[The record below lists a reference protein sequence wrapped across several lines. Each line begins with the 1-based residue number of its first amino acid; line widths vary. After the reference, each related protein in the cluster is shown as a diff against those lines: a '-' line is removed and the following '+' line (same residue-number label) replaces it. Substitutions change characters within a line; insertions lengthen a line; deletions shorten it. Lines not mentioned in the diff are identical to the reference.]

1 MDTLNLLIILCSIAA
16 AAALITA
23 VICLISLFSTKKELY
38 EARREIYNAKKE
50 ISSVKSESV
59 TAINDGIR
67 TNSSVMQSSLQ
78 GYGKQ
83 VSELSSRLD
92 ARMESLRKSQDEQLE
107 TVRAT
112 LDRNIRQM
120 QQDNEKKLEEIR
132 ATVDEKLQKTLNER
146 VAESFKLVGTQ
157 LEQVHK
163 SLGEMQTLASGVGDL
178 KKILSNVKTRGVF
191 GEVQLSRILEQILT
205 SDQYATNFA
214 TKKNSRDV
222 VEFAVKLPGKSVSDG
237 PVYLP
242 IDAKF
247 PLDVYNALLDAYD
260 SGSADKI
267 EEAGKMLENTIKKNA
282 KDIRD
287 KYIDPPNTTDFA
299 VMFLPTEGLY
309 AEVVRRTGLIEA
321 LAADYSVNVCGP
333 STVSAFLN
341 SLQMGFRTLAIEK
354 RSHEV
359 WTVLGAV
366 KTEFGNFGRVLESVQ
381 KKFQSADSELESLI
395 GTRTRVMMRKLK
407 SVESLPEESA
417 KQILGTEDDETEY
430 EIE

>member
-1 MDTLNLLIILCSIAA
+1 MDTTTLLVVLCSLSAA
-16 AAALITA
+16 AAVITA
-23 VICLISLFSTKKELY
+23 VICLISLFSTKKELF
-38 EARREIYNAKKE
+38 EARREIYKTKKE
-50 ISSVKSESV
+50 IDSFKSDAVAAVNNGIQTNNSV
-59 TAINDGIR
+59 I
-67 TNSSVMQSSLQ
+67 QSSLR
-78 GYGKQ
+78 GYGEQ
-83 VSELSSRLD
+83 VSGLSSRLD
-92 ARMESLRKSQDEQLE
+92 ARMDSLRKSQDEQLE
-107 TVRAT
+107 AVRAT

-120 QQDNEKKLEEIR
+120 QQDNEKKLDEIR
-132 ATVDEKLQKTLNER
+132 VTVDEKLQKTLNER
-146 VAESFKLVGTQ
+146 FNESFKLVGTQ
-157 LEQVHK
+157 LDQVHK

-205 SDQYATNFA
+205 PDQYATNYA

-222 VEFAVKLPGKSVSDG
+222 VEFAVKLPGKSGGDD

-260 SGSADKI
+260 SGLADKI
-267 EEAGKMLENTIKKNA
+267 DEAGKMLENTIKKNA

-287 KYIDPPNTTDFA
+287 KYIDPPNTTDFG

-309 AEVVRRTGLIEA
+309 AEVVRRRGLIET
-321 LAADYSVNVCGP
+321 LASDYSVNVCGP

-366 KTEFGNFGRVLESVQ
+366 KTEFGNFGKVLESVQ
-381 KKFQSADSELESLI
+381 RKFQSADSELESLI

>member
-1 MDTLNLLIILCSIAA
+1 MELTEILCVVAA
-16 AAALITA
+16 VAAVITA
-23 VICLISLFSTKKELY
+23 VLCVINLISSRKELN
-38 EARREIYNAKKE
+38 EAKKE
-50 ISSVKSESV
+50 ISEMKADALEAV
-59 TAINDGIR
+59 NGGIR
-67 TNSSVMQSSLQ
+67 NNNAVLQSSLMN
-78 GYGKQ
+78 YGSQ
-83 VSELSSRLD
+83 VSKLSDRLD
-92 ARMESLRKSQDEQLE
+92 SRMESLRKAQDERLE
-107 TVRAT
+107 LVNQS
-112 LDRNIRQM
+112 LDRNVRQM
-120 QQDNEKKLEEIR
+120 REDNQKKLEEIR
-132 ATVDEKLQKTLNER
+132 VTVDEKLQKTLNER
-146 VAESFKLVGTQ
+146 VTESFKLVGSQ

-205 SDQYATNFA
+205 SDQYVTNFA

-222 VEFAVKLPGKSVSDG
+222 VEFAVKLPGKNENDS

-242 IDAKF
+242 LDAKF
-247 PLDVYNALLDAYD
+247 PLDVYNELLDSYD
-260 SGSADKI
+260 SGDPERVDAAVKSL
-267 EEAGKMLENTIKKNA
+267 EAAIKKNA
-282 KDIRD
+282 KDIHD

-309 AEVVRRTGLIEA
+309 AEVVRRTGLIES
-321 LAADYSVNVCGP
+321 LASNYSVNVCGP

-366 KTEFGNFGRVLESVQ
+366 KTEFGNFEKVLSSIQ

-395 GTRTRVMMRKLK
+395 GTRTRMMMRKLK
-407 SVESLPEESA
+407 SVESLPEDSA
-417 KQILGTEDDETEY
+417 KQIIGEEYEETEY
-430 EIE
+430 ESE

>member
-1 MDTLNLLIILCSIAA
+1 MDTLILVLCAL
-16 AAALITA
+16 AALAAVITA
-23 VICLISLFSTKKELY
+23 VVCLISLFSTKRELY
-38 EARREIYNAKKE
+38 EAKNE
-50 ISSVKSESV
+50 ISDVKAETV
-59 TAINDGIR
+59 AALNDGIR
-67 TNSSVMQSSLQ
+67 TNNAVMQSSLES
-78 GYGKQ
+78 YGKQ
-83 VSELSSRLD
+83 VGMLSQGLENK
-92 ARMESLRKSQDEQLE
+92 MEALRKNQDDRLE
-107 TVRAT
+107 AVRAT
-112 LDRNIRQM
+112 LDRNVRQM
-120 QQDNEKKLEEIR
+120 QEDNQKKLEEIR
-132 ATVDEKLQKTLNER
+132 VTVDEKLQKTLNER
-146 VAESFKLVGTQ
+146 VTESFKLVGTQ

-163 SLGEMQTLASGVGDL
+163 SLGEMQNLATGVGDL

-191 GEVQLSRILEQILT
+191 GEVQLARILEQILT
-205 SDQYATNFA
+205 SDQYVTNFA

-222 VEFAVKLPGKSVSDG
+222 VEFAVKLPGKNGDDE

-260 SGSADKI
+260 SGDPERIDSS
-267 EEAGKMLENTIKKNA
+267 GKMMENAIKKNA

-309 AEVVRRTGLIEA
+309 AEVVRRTGLIET
-321 LAADYSVNVCGP
+321 LATDFSVNVCGP

-381 KKFQSADSELESLI
+381 KKFQSADNELESLI
-395 GTRTRVMMRKLK
+395 GTRTRVMLRKLK

-417 KQILGTEDDETEY
+417 KQVLGTDNDEQEY
-430 EIE
+430 EEE

>member
-1 MDTLNLLIILCSIAA
+1 MDNVIIILCALSAVAA
-16 AAALITA
+16 VITA
-23 VICLISLFSTKKELY
+23 VICLISLFSTRRELY
-38 EARREIYNAKKE
+38 EAKREIRDTKKE
-50 ISSVKSESV
+50 ISSIKSD
-59 TAINDGIR
+59 AISAVNDGIR
-67 TNSSVMQSSLQ
+67 TNSSVMQSTLS
-78 GYGKQ
+78 GYGEQ
-83 VSELSSRLD
+83 VSKLSESLD
-92 ARMESLRKSQDEQLE
+92 TRMESLRKNQDERLE
-107 TVRAT
+107 AVRLT
-112 LDRNIRQM
+112 LDRSVRQM
-120 QQDNEKKLEEIR
+120 QEDNQKKLEEIR
-132 ATVDEKLQKTLNER
+132 VTVDDKLSKTLNER
-146 VAESFKLVGTQ
+146 VTESFKLVGTQ

-178 KKILSNVKTRGVF
+178 KKILSNVKTRGIF

-205 SDQYATNFA
+205 ADQYVTNFA

-222 VEFAVKLPGKSVSDG
+222 VEFAVKLPGKGGSDE

-247 PLDVYNALLDAYD
+247 PLDVYNELLDAYD
-260 SGSADKI
+260 SGDADRI
-267 EEAGKMLENTIKKNA
+267 SDAGKQLEYAIKKNA

-309 AEVVRRTGLIEA
+309 AEVVRRAGLMET

-366 KTEFGNFGRVLESVQ
+366 KTEFGSFEKVLQSVQ

-417 KQILGTEDDETEY
+417 KQILGAEPEETEY
-430 EIE
+430 EEE

>member
-1 MDTLNLLIILCSIAA
+1 MDNIIIILCALAA
-16 AAALITA
+16 VAAVITA
-23 VICLISLFSTKKELY
+23 VICIISLFSTRRELY
-38 EARREIYNAKKE
+38 EAKREIRDTKKE
-50 ISSVKSESV
+50 ISSIKSD
-59 TAINDGIR
+59 AISAVNDGIR
-67 TNSSVMQSSLQ
+67 TNSSVMQSTLS
-78 GYGKQ
+78 GYGEQ
-83 VSELSSRLD
+83 VSKLSESLD
-92 ARMESLRKSQDEQLE
+92 TRMENLRKNQDERLE
-107 TVRAT
+107 AVRLT
-112 LDRNIRQM
+112 LDRSVRQM
-120 QQDNEKKLEEIR
+120 QEDNQKKLEEIR
-132 ATVDEKLQKTLNER
+132 VTVDDKLSKTLNER
-146 VAESFKLVGTQ
+146 VTESFKLVGTQ

-178 KKILSNVKTRGVF
+178 KKILTNVKTRGIF

-205 SDQYATNFA
+205 ADQYVTNFA

-222 VEFAVKLPGKSVSDG
+222 VEFAVKLPGKGGSDE

-247 PLDVYNALLDAYD
+247 PLDVYNELLDAYD
-260 SGSADKI
+260 SGDADRI
-267 EEAGKMLENTIKKNA
+267 SEAGKQLEYSIKKNA

-309 AEVVRRTGLIEA
+309 AEVVRRAGLMET

-366 KTEFGNFGRVLESVQ
+366 KTEFGSFEKVLQSVQ

-417 KQILGTEDDETEY
+417 KQILGAEQEETEY
-430 EIE
+430 EEE

>member
-1 MDTLNLLIILCSIAA
+1 MDNVIIILCALSAVAA
-16 AAALITA
+16 VITA
-23 VICLISLFSTKKELY
+23 VICLISLFSTRRELY
-38 EARREIYNAKKE
+38 EAKREIRDTKKE
-50 ISSVKSESV
+50 ISSIKSD
-59 TAINDGIR
+59 AISAVNDGIR
-67 TNSSVMQSSLQ
+67 TNSSVMQSTLS
-78 GYGKQ
+78 GYGEQ
-83 VSELSSRLD
+83 VSKLSESLD
-92 ARMESLRKSQDEQLE
+92 TRMESLRKNQDERLE
-107 TVRAT
+107 AVRLT
-112 LDRNIRQM
+112 LDRSVRQM
-120 QQDNEKKLEEIR
+120 QEDNQKKLEEIR
-132 ATVDEKLQKTLNER
+132 VTVDDKLSKTLNER
-146 VAESFKLVGTQ
+146 VTESFKLVGTQ

-178 KKILSNVKTRGVF
+178 KKILSNVKTRGIF

-205 SDQYATNFA
+205 ADQYVTNFA

-222 VEFAVKLPGKSVSDG
+222 VEFAVKLPGKGGSDE

-247 PLDVYNALLDAYD
+247 PLDVYNELLDAYD
-260 SGSADKI
+260 SGDADRI
-267 EEAGKMLENTIKKNA
+267 SDAGKQLEYAIKKNA

-309 AEVVRRTGLIEA
+309 AEVVRRAGLMET

-366 KTEFGNFGRVLESVQ
+366 KKEFGSFEKVLQSVQ

-417 KQILGTEDDETEY
+417 KQILGAEPEETEY
-430 EIE
+430 EEE